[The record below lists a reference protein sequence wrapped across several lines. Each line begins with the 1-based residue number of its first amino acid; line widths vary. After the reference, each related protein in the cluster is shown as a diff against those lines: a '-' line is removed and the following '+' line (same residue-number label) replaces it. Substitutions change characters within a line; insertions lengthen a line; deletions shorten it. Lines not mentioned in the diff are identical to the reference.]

1 MERRSLQNLKDEL
14 ITVESSETALL
25 DGIKKRKWWQG
36 SLIPASDL
44 SNCLEEDEGVDW
56 WVIATQPCNIY
67 NPDFQKVP
75 VFEVVGASEIEKCHP
90 RMTKGDD
97 PRILHLEVQ
106 ADNETKA
113 VQIDIQI
120 RKWLPRSLL
129 AKLSAPKF
137 HISDVQPNDANWSK
151 KNWLDNFVGWIARS
165 YTRVA
170 LPDEFNVAIKKSKI
184 EDIFK
189 EKLAKLHEQ
198 LYGIY
203 LVVDLDSDDQWL
215 GRLGDMPPPY
225 LLEIMLVTYEDS
237 DPESLKNELIQH
249 LFEKKVSDPDDK
261 DKKLIR
267 AELAYRYQV
276 RIIKQAITAKTMAG
290 VNLLELKRY
299 VRYSFVDHLSDS
311 SDATGD

>member
-1 MERRSLQNLKDEL
+1 LQNLKDEL

-44 SNCLEEDEGVDW
+44 SNCLEEDKGVDW

-75 VFEVVGASEIEKCHP
+75 VFEVVAACEITECLT
-90 RMTKGDD
+90 RLSKGDD
-97 PRILHLEVQ
+97 PRVLHLEVQ
-106 ADNETKA
+106 ADDEIKA
-113 VQIDIQI
+113 LQIDIQN
-120 RKWLPRSLL
+120 RKWLPRNLL
-129 AKLSAPKF
+129 ANLSAPKF
-137 HISDVQPNDANWSK
+137 HIRDTQPNPNIDANWSK
-151 KNWLDNFVGWIARS
+151 KTWLDNFVGWVARS
-165 YTRVA
+165 YTRIA
-170 LPDEFNVAIKKSKI
+170 LPDDFNLALKKSKI
-184 EDIFK
+184 EDVFK
-189 EKLAKLHEQ
+189 EKLAKHHDQ

-203 LVVDLDSDDQWL
+203 LVVDPDSDDEWL
-215 GRLGDMPPPY
+215 GRLGEMPPPY

-249 LFEKKVSDPDDK
+249 LFENKVSDPDDK

-267 AELAYRYQV
+267 AELANRYHV
-276 RIIKQAITAKTMAG
+276 RIIKQAISAQTMAG

-299 VRYSFVDHLSDS
+299 VRYSFVDHLSNS
-311 SDATGD
+311 SVATGD